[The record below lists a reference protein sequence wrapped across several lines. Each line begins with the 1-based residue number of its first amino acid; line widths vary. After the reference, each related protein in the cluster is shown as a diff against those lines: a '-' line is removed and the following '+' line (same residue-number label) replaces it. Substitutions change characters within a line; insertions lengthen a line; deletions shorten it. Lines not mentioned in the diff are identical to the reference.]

1 MPGAVAARLEL
12 IKAKAG
18 IRGRDVATLV
28 GATPQTVSRWQQ
40 GRVDP
45 QPAHLGRL
53 LALEWLT
60 SELADLYDPVSARLW
75 LFSRHRLLGG
85 ATPAE
90 RIEQDHIDDVLTI
103 IEQLKT
109 GAYV

>member
-1 MPGAVAARLEL
+1 M
-12 IKAKAG
+12 
-18 IRGRDVATLV
+18 
-28 GATPQTVSRWQQ
+28 

-53 LALEWLT
+53 LALEWLA
-60 SELADLYDPVSARLW
+60 SELAEFYDPETARLW

-90 RIEQDHIDDVLTI
+90 RIQQDRIDDVLAI
-103 IEQLKT
+103 IEQLKS